1 MTSLTPSLRIPYKT
15 VDSTDIPTDIYLP
28 PPTSSACPVLIM
40 IHGGAFM
47 LGHAGM
53 NNKDQI
59 QDCLE
64 RRWIVLAIE
73 HRLCPGV
80 NVLEGPMTDVRDALS
95 WVQSGGLNTALK
107 RSGYE
112 LEADAKR
119 VMVMGT
125 SSGGHLALCT
135 VRRHIYH
142 FIHSQVT
149 TPKRKP
155 KSLTIP

>member
-1 MTSLTPSLRIPYKT
+1 MASLERSLRIPYKT
-15 VDSTDIPTDIYLP
+15 VSNVDIPTDVYLP
-28 PPTSSACPVLIM
+28 TSLSRFKSCPVLVM

-59 QDCLE
+59 ADCLE
-64 RRWIVLAIE
+64 RGWIVVAIE

-80 NVLEGPMTDVRDALS
+80 NVLEGPMSDVRDALA
-95 WVQSGGLNTALK
+95 WVQDGSLAEVLK
-107 RSGYE
+107 KRQDLDWKGE
-112 LEADAKR
+112 VEAGR

-135 VRRHIYH
+135 VRPP
-142 FIHSQVT
+142 SS
-149 TPKRKP
+149 PA
-155 KSLTIP
+155 S